1 MTTDDLYKSSELLE
15 KASKLREKLIEWR
28 RDFHQHPELGFE
40 EFRTSEIVAEHL
52 ASLGLEVQRGVGK
65 TGVVATL
72 RGTGPGPTIALRA
85 DMDGLPM
92 DDQKQVPYRS
102 QVPGKAH
109 ACGHDAHTSILMG
122 TAQFLIEQNIP
133 FKGNIKF
140 LFQPAEEGLAGAEA
154 MIKDGVLDNPKV
166 DAIAG
171 LHVFYGVP
179 TGRVTVVRG
188 VAMAASDRITIKV
201 IGKGGHAAHPHRS
214 VDSVS
219 VTAEVISA
227 LQHIVSRQTDPLESA
242 VITIGQIQGGSASNI
257 IAPEV
262 VLNGTVRT
270 LNESIRKEMPER
282 IERVVKGV
290 TEALGATY
298 EFTYKM
304 GYPTVINDDGMVDLM
319 WSAAEE
325 VLGKGKVELVKP
337 SMGGEDFAYYT
348 HHVPGVFF
356 RLGAGSAE
364 KNIEYPHHHPLFDI
378 DEDALPIGVAM
389 LSQIALTYL
398 EKNTQK

>member
-1 MTTDDLYKSSELLE
+1 MISSIYKSSEILAE
-15 KASKLREKLIEWR
+15 ASKLRDKLTEWR

-40 EFRTSEIVAEHL
+40 EIRTSGIVADHL
-52 ASLGLEVQRGVGK
+52 EKLGLEVQRGIGK

-72 RGTGPGPTIALRA
+72 HGTEPGPTIALRA
-85 DMDGLPM
+85 DMDALPM

-109 ACGHDAHTSILMG
+109 TCGHDAHTSILMG
-122 TAQFLIEQNIP
+122 TAQFLTEKKIP

-140 LFQPAEEGLAGAEA
+140 IFQPAEEGLAGAEA
-154 MIKDGVLDNPKV
+154 MIRDGVLENPKV

-179 TGRVTVVRG
+179 TGRVTVTRG
-188 VAMAASDRITIKV
+188 VAMAAADMITIKI

-214 VDSVS
+214 IDSVS
-219 VTAEVISA
+219 VTAEVLSA

-242 VITIGQIQGGSASNI
+242 VITIGQINGGSAHNI

-262 VLNGTVRT
+262 VMHGTVRT
-270 LNESIRKEMPER
+270 LNEAIRKEMPAR
-282 IERVVKGV
+282 IERVIKGV

-298 EFTYKM
+298 EFEYVM
-304 GYPTVINDDGMVDLM
+304 GYPTVSNDDSMVDLM
-319 WSAAEE
+319 WDAATQ
-325 VLGKGKVELVKP
+325 VLGGSKAELANP

-356 RLGAGSAE
+356 RLGVGSDA

-398 EKNTQK
+398 EKKQQQ